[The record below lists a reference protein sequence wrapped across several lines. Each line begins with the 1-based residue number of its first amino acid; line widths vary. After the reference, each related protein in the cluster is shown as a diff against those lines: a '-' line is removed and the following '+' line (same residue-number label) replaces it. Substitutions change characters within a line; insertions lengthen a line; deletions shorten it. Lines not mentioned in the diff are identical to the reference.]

1 MLWLNRHPL
10 RHLLLESAP
19 LFPQARTS
27 LYSLG
32 GSVQAFEDRV
42 LNDLTAQQVP
52 VMSKFAEARLTQ
64 KAETF
69 AEKMREGLHA

>member
-1 MLWLNRHPL
+1 MKL
-10 RHLLLESAP
+10 P

-42 LNDLTAQQVP
+42 LNDLTARHVP
-52 VMSKFAEARLTQ
+52 VMSKLAETRLTQ
-64 KAETF
+64 KADTF
-69 AEKMREGLHA
+69 AKIMRKGLHA